1 MLHNI
6 CEERYDFLPPEEYYH
21 DTETDINSETN
32 NIETSEGNAK
42 RNAIC
47 DFLWDSQR
55 RNLIV

>member
-1 MLHNI
+1 MI
-6 CEERYDFLPPEEYYH
+6 FLPPGEQYH
-21 DTETDINSETN
+21 NTGTDINSETN

-47 DFLWDSQR
+47 DFLWDSHQR